1 MGENTAAMKVL
12 LRYTG
17 DEFAD
22 KEFEQHDTSSWR
34 VTPPAVRVQ

>member
-1 MGENTAAMKVL
+1 MGKNTAAMKVL

-22 KEFEQHDTSSWR
+22 KESEQHDTSSWR
-34 VTPPAVRVQ
+34 VTCPNARP